1 MSSIMTPG
9 NILAALDSLEGEM
22 PSLTGE
28 DAWETIKDEFLTL
41 RLRLRGS
48 NDPEERDR
56 LASELI
62 DLLVPYEHARDAL
75 NEEIRLQHIRAVLR
89 DTMETKLLAFA
100 REMDLDEKMVEP
112 SAAVALESIMAE
124 PEDSVVSEAGVRFI
138 KIKEGGKGA
147 GKTIKIRNFRLN
159 LIMIGELAAS
169 ITMTADKMIH
179 HPDPQIVVAGVLL
192 IIRSLTGA
200 IAIRLSEQETSVFWG
215 FVLARDKDNKAE
227 EGLITKYTNKEREK
241 IGLQPLT
248 NEQVKNILYRLKA
261 LKSVELVEGEQDIWR
276 IVEKYKIE
284 Y

>member
-22 PSLTGE
+22 PSLTDE

-241 IGLQPLT
+241 NRTPAAHQ
-248 NEQVKNILYRLKA
+248 
-261 LKSVELVEGEQDIWR
+261 
-276 IVEKYKIE
+276 
-284 Y
+284 